1 MRPSEKVKND
11 ILGAAGRKSAAPE
24 RCVDEYFG
32 FLPGDAREML
42 RDLFS
47 QKHETDAEDA
57 AEWLATLGTIFAH
70 DYDDSP
76 LSLADWQTVRDIV
89 ACGAGEMD
97 IDLVSYIMDLVMEH
111 KAL

>member
-1 MRPSEKVKND
+1 MRPSERVKND
-11 ILGAAGRKSAAPE
+11 ILGSAGREAAAPG

-32 FLPGDAREML
+32 FLPDDARELL

-47 QKHETDAEDA
+47 QKHETDAEAA

-76 LSLADWQTVRDIV
+76 LSLADWQAVRDIV
-89 ACGAGEMD
+89 ALGSGEMD
-97 IDLVSYIMDLVMEH
+97 MDLVSYIMDLVMEH